1 MLLIVIKKKMARKI
15 TKIAKITQNHK
26 KIIVD
31 FKRKKS

>member
-1 MLLIVIKKKMARKI
+1 MLLIVIKKMARKI
-15 TKIAKITQNHK
+15 AKIAKITQNHK